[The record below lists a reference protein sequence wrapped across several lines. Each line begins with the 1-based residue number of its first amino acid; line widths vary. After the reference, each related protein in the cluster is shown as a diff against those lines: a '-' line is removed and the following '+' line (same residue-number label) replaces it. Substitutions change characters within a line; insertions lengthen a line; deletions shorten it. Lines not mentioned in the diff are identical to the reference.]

1 MPVEAAYSFPIASE
15 TAMSVSDIVQ
25 SKRPRARYFYILLA
39 VFAAGWI
46 AWHPAFVMETAKFV
60 VLGMIHVAPLVIP
73 GIVLAAWITASGA
86 GDHVAA
92 VFHGRPVQTVIAATL
107 VGALLP
113 VCGVTVLPLM
123 AGLLAAG
130 VPLAPV
136 MAFWLASPITGP
148 AMLSATAATLGWEF
162 AIGKALAAIGLGIFG
177 GGATALFANRAWAKS
192 PLRSNRIV
200 GSLGGQCGG
209 GDTDAAG
216 FDARIWRDRARRARF
231 LRESLSIARLI
242 LLVLTP
248 AFAAEYLMNAWLEP
262 NAVAAYVGQDSPIAV
277 PLAVFVGGPAYI
289 DGYAAL
295 PLTRALLDHGMSPGA
310 AMAFLVS
317 GGVVSI
323 WGAMAIF
330 PVLKVKPFLLYLALA
345 AVGSMASGWA
355 FGAFY

>member
-1 MPVEAAYSFPIASE
+1 
-15 TAMSVSDIVQ
+15 MSVAQVLQ
-25 SKRPRARYFYILLA
+25 AVRPSTRNLSAII
-39 VFAAGWI
+39 AAGI
-46 AWHPAFVMETAKFV
+46 AVVVVWRPGVSWEIVRFV
-60 VLGMIHVAPLVIP
+60 VLGMAHVMPIVVP

-86 GDHVAA
+86 GDRVAA

-107 VGALLP
+107 VGAMLP

-130 VPLAPV
+130 VPIAPI

-148 AMLSATAATLGWEF
+148 AMMSATVATLGWEF
-162 AIGKALAAIGLGIFG
+162 AVGKALAAIGLGLLG
-177 GGATALFANRAWAKS
+177 GGVTALFAGRDWAKT

-200 GSLGGQCGG
+200 GSLGGGCGG
-209 GDTDAAG
+209 CGAAG
-216 FDARIWRDRARRARF
+216 TTFDPRVWRTPARRARF
-231 LRESLSIARLI
+231 ARECWSITRLL

-248 AFAAEYLMNAWLEP
+248 AFAAEFLLNAWLEP
-262 NAVAAYVGQDSPIAV
+262 DVVAGYVGRESALAV
-277 PLAVFVGGPAYI
+277 PLAVIVGGPAYI

-295 PLTRALLDHGMSPGA
+295 PLTRALLEHGMSSGA

-330 PVLKVKPFLLYLALA
+330 PVLRVKPFLLYLALA
-345 AVGSMASGWA
+345 AVGSMLSGWI
-355 FGAFY
+355 FGAFV

>member
-1 MPVEAAYSFPIASE
+1 
-15 TAMSVSDIVQ
+15 MSVSETRQPVRSTVKYVYVPLAATLVALSALWPEFLWETVQ
-25 SKRPRARYFYILLA
+25 
-39 VFAAGWI
+39 
-46 AWHPAFVMETAKFV
+46 FV
-60 VLGMIHVAPLVIP
+60 VLGLLHVTPLVIP

-86 GDHVAA
+86 SDRVAA
-92 VFHGRPVQTVIAATL
+92 VFHGRTLQTVLAATT

-162 AIGKALAAIGLGIFG
+162 AIGKALAAIGLGLFG
-177 GGATALFANRAWAKS
+177 GAMTALAAKRDWAVS
-192 PLRSNRIV
+192 PLRSNGIV

-209 GDTDAAG
+209 CNSELAS
-216 FDARIWRDRARRARF
+216 FDPRIWRDPARRARF

-248 AFAAEYLMNAWLEP
+248 AFVAEYLLNAFLEP
-262 NAVAAYVGQDSPIAV
+262 NAVAAYVGQDSALAV

-295 PLTRALLDHGMSPGA
+295 PLTRALLEHGMSTSA

-330 PVLKVKPFLLYLALA
+330 PVLKIKPFLLYVSLA
-345 AVGSMASGWA
+345 AIGSMLSGWI
-355 FGAFY
+355 FGAFH

>member
-1 MPVEAAYSFPIASE
+1 
-15 TAMSVSDIVQ
+15 MSVSEIIQ
-25 SKRPRARYFYILLA
+25 TARPTAKHFYVLLA
-39 VFAAGWI
+39 VTLVALVIWQ
-46 AWHPAFVMETAKFV
+46 PAFALDTATFV
-60 VLGMIHVAPLVIP
+60 VIGMIHVTPLVIP

-86 GDHVAA
+86 SDQVAA
-92 VFHGRPVQTVIAATL
+92 VFHGRPLQTVIAATV

-123 AGLLAAG
+123 AGLLVAG

-148 AMLSATAATLGWEF
+148 AMLSATVATLGWEF
-162 AIGKALAAIGLGIFG
+162 AVGKAVAAIGLGLLG
-177 GGATALFANRAWAKS
+177 GGMTTLFANRAWAKA

-200 GSLGGQCGG
+200 GSLGGGCGACEAN
-209 GDTDAAG
+209 AAG
-216 FDARIWRDRARRARF
+216 FDARIWRDPSRRARF
-231 LRESLSIARLI
+231 LRESWSITRLI

-248 AFAAEYLMNAWLEP
+248 AFAAEHLMNAWLEP
-262 NAVAAYVGQDSPIAV
+262 NAVAAYVGRDSAVAV
-277 PLAVFVGGPAYI
+277 PLAVIVGGPAYI

-295 PLTRALLDHGMSPGA
+295 PLTRALLEHGMSSGA

-323 WGAMAIF
+323 WGAIAIF
-330 PVLKVKPFLLYLALA
+330 PVLKMKPFLLYLALA
-345 AVGSMASGWA
+345 AVGSMVSGWA

>member
-1 MPVEAAYSFPIASE
+1 
-15 TAMSVSDIVQ
+15 MSVAELIHVA
-25 SKRPRARYFYILLA
+25 RPKAHHVYTLLGAALLVA
-39 VFAAGWI
+39 VLWQPSLALQTV
-46 AWHPAFVMETAKFV
+46 AFVAV
-60 VLGMIHVAPLVIP
+60 GMIHVAPLVVP
-73 GIVLAAWITASGA
+73 GILLAAWITASGA
-86 GDHVAA
+86 GDRVAA
-92 VFHGRPVQTVIAATL
+92 VFQGRTIQTVVAATV

-162 AIGKALAAIGLGIFG
+162 AIGKAVAAIGLGLFG
-177 GGATALFANRAWAKS
+177 GAVTALFARQEWALS

-200 GSLGGQCGG
+200 GSLGKDCSACSDGN
-209 GDTDAAG
+209 A
-216 FDARIWRDRARRARF
+216 FDPRIWRSAERRARF
-231 LRESLSIARLI
+231 LRDSWSVARLI
-242 LLVLTP
+242 VIVLIP
-248 AFAAEYLMNAWLEP
+248 AFAAEHLLNTFLEP
-262 NAVAAYVGQDSPIAV
+262 NAVAGYVGQDNALAV
-277 PLAVFVGGPAYI
+277 PIAVFVGGPAYI

-295 PLTRALLDHGMSPGA
+295 PLTRAFIEHGMSAGA

-330 PVLKVKPFLLYLALA
+330 PVLRLKPFMLYLILA
-345 AVGSMASGWA
+345 AIGSMLSGWA
-355 FGAFY
+355 FEALARVL

>member
-1 MPVEAAYSFPIASE
+1 
-15 TAMSVSDIVQ
+15 MSVSEIVR
-25 SKRPRARYFYILLA
+25 STRPGARHAYLALALVLA
-39 VFAAGWI
+39 VLI
-46 AWHPAFVMETAKFV
+46 VRDPAFAWDTAQFV
-60 VLGMIHVAPLVIP
+60 VLGMIHVTPLVVP
-73 GIVLAAWITASGA
+73 GVVLAAWITASGA
-86 GDHVAA
+86 SDHVAA
-92 VFHGRPVQTVIAATL
+92 VFHGRTLQTVLAATV

-162 AIGKALAAIGLGIFG
+162 AIGKALAAIGLGLLG
-177 GGATALFANRAWAKS
+177 GGMTALLAHRTWALA
-192 PLRSNRIV
+192 PLRSNQIV
-200 GSLGGQCGG
+200 GSLGARCGG
-209 GDTDAAG
+209 CDGDG
-216 FDARIWRDRARRARF
+216 PRFDPRIWRDPARRKRF
-231 LRESLSIARLI
+231 MRECWSITRLI

-248 AFAAEYLMNAWLEP
+248 AFAAEFLLNAWLEP
-262 NAVAAYVGQDSPIAV
+262 NAVAAYVGRDSAFAV
-277 PLAVFVGGPAYI
+277 PLAVVVGGPAYI

-295 PLTRALLDHGMSPGA
+295 PLTRALLEHGMSPGA

-330 PVLKVKPFLLYLALA
+330 PVLKLKPFLLYLALA
-345 AVGSMASGWA
+345 AAGSMVAGWMFDAA
-355 FGAFY
+355 F